1 MSRRVE
7 SAPERMTRRVK
18 IAPSIL
24 NADFGHLAAAV
35 QEAETGGADW
45 IHVDVMDGLFVPNLT
60 LGPMVVEAI
69 RRATRLPLDVHLMID
84 DPRRYIE
91 RFREAGADWLTIH
104 LEADRHPHR
113 TLGHIRDL
121 GGKAGLA
128 LNPGTPVALVED
140 LVGELDLLLVMSV
153 DPGFGGQAFIDR
165 ALDKLRQARQLLDA
179 RGADCELEVDG
190 GVKLANARAVAAA
203 GASVVVAGSFV
214 YAEGTRPAD
223 NVGALRRA
231 LDGPGQGPD
240 SGG

>member
-1 MSRRVE
+1 MS
-7 SAPERMTRRVK
+7 RRVK

-24 NADFGHLAAAV
+24 SADFGHLAAAV
-35 QEAETGGADW
+35 QEAEAGGADW

-84 DPRRYIE
+84 DPRRYVE

-121 GGKAGLA
+121 GGHAGLA
-128 LNPGTPVALVED
+128 LNPGTPVALIED
-140 LVGELDLLLVMSV
+140 LVSELDLLLVMSV

-165 ALDKLRQARQLLDA
+165 ALDKLRQARHLLDA
-179 RGADCELEVDG
+179 RGATCELEVDG
-190 GVKLANARAVAAA
+190 GVKLANAPAVAAA

-214 YAEGTRPAD
+214 YAPGTRPAD

-231 LDGPGQGPD
+231 LDGTGGERG